1 MNSAPSS
8 IRRNLKQQTLVAL
21 GRLPVCCRAQDAAIL
36 CLHSIVPDGQLK
48 EPFHPRQHLM
58 ISASFLEALIIDLR
72 GRGFDLVSLED
83 AVKRLEYGSPRPF
96 VAFTLDDGY
105 ADNFAVAHPIFS
117 RHQVPFTVFVTTGFI
132 DRTVPIWW
140 VALEALIRQRDCVVL
155 SDRVISTRTLP
166 EKNVAYAMIDEL
178 VMRLAPDR
186 LCVFFDKL
194 LDANPGTRAR
204 AEALAAP
211 LTWADLRTMAATG
224 LATVGCHTV
233 SHRPLSRL
241 EQKTCEIEVRAARD
255 SITAELGKAPQFF
268 AYPYGGPGEIGDV
281 APKIVAKA
289 NFEAAFSVNNRMLLG
304 RVDHKVTYLLPR
316 IVLHSE
322 DLSVARAY
330 ISGLPWALSKIG
342 NRLLGRRAA

>member
-1 MNSAPSS
+1 MLRRGDRNKLLTWFRIWRTIARMRQAP
-8 IRRNLKQQTLVAL
+8 T
-21 GRLPVCCRAQDAAIL
+21 GLP
-36 CLHSIVPDGQLK
+36 
-48 EPFHPRQHLM
+48 
-58 ISASFLEALIIDLR
+58 
-72 GRGFDLVSLED
+72 
-83 AVKRLEYGSPRPF
+83 
-96 VAFTLDDGY
+96 
-105 ADNFAVAHPIFS
+105 HPIFS
-117 RHQVPFTVFVTTGFI
+117 CHQVPFTVFVTTGFI

-140 VALEALIRQRDCVVL
+140 VTLEALIRQRDCVVL

-186 LCVFFDKL
+186 LCGFFDKL

-255 SITAELGKAPQFF
+255 RITAELGKAPQFF